1 MWDFRQLLRIGRG
14 VAHVRGQIALYP
26 VGAEPGTPPVLVV
39 VTGEE
44 QLLDPDDM
52 MAVDVYGTVAPSG
65 HFVIDAGG
73 WGELTP
79 DSNPELPGP
88 HAPVA

>member
-1 MWDFRQLLRIGRG
+1 MARGTARARGR
-14 VAHVRGQIALYP
+14 VVLYAD
-26 VGAEPGTPPVLVV
+26 GAAAGDPPVLTV

-44 QLLDPDDM
+44 RRLDPDDIV
-52 MAVDVYGTVAPSG
+52 AVDVYGTVVPSG

-88 HAPVA
+88 HAPGA